1 MTSKKILIVD
11 DEVDIALILKLH
23 LEDAGYKTV
32 RARDGLEALEQVG
45 RESFDLVLLD
55 IKMPRMSG
63 MEVLGKIMSDHRD
76 TAVVMMTAHGSEDV
90 AVEAMKRG
98 AIDYIAKPFSTDD
111 LLKRVERAIQFNR
124 TRQENIRLQQEVAE
138 ERQKMAT
145 ILEGMA
151 DLLIAVDA
159 EGRIMTCNRMA
170 AAVLGVDSKEVLGM
184 PVEEVLKADIAP
196 EALPC
201 RIALRTAAPC
211 LDVAYTI
218 QAPKGNI
225 PVLSSAAPL
234 VNSAGGLQ
242 GSVEIIRD
250 ISTLK
255 ALEKEREDFV
265 SMLSHD
271 LKSPITAIVGSID
284 LVRDGRLGPLNDE
297 QREYLESALESCT
310 EMVEMIDTLLDV
322 HKFEAGKMVLA
333 FKEED
338 PELLIQR
345 TLSRYRPVAQRAR
358 INLYATVVGELPA
371 VRVDRTKF
379 GRLLSNLLSNAFKF
393 TPEEG
398 EVEVRG
404 EIVAAGVELA
414 GRIPARN
421 YPVVELPDRGRFF
434 QLMVRD
440 SGAGIPADA
449 LADIFDRFVQA
460 KTRHTAKARGTG
472 LGLAF
477 CRKVMDAHGGYIWA
491 ESVVGRGSS
500 FIALFPLDD
509 GATSD

>member
-1 MTSKKILIVD
+1 MTSRKILIVD

-23 LEDAGYKTV
+23 LEDAGYRTV
-32 RARDGLEALEQVG
+32 RAKDGLEALEHVN

-63 MEVLGKIMSDHRD
+63 IEVLERIISDHRD
-76 TAVVMMTAHGSEDV
+76 MAVVMMTAHGSEDV
-90 AVEAMKRG
+90 AVEAMKKG

-111 LLKRVERAIQFNR
+111 MLKRVERAIQFNR
-124 TRQENIRLQQEVAE
+124 TRQENIRLQQQIAD

-151 DLLIAVDA
+151 DLLVAVDA
-159 EGRIMTCNRMA
+159 EGRIMTINQMA
-170 AAVLGVDSKEVLGM
+170 ATVLGVDGKLVLGRS
-184 PVEEVLKADIAP
+184 VAEVLKTDIAP

-201 RIALRTAAPC
+201 LVALRTAAPC

-218 QAPKGNI
+218 QVAKRNI

-234 VNSAGGLQ
+234 VNSAGGLL

-255 ALEKEREDFV
+255 ALEREREDFI

-284 LVRDGRLGPLNDE
+284 LVRDGRLGPVNKE
-297 QREYLESALESCT
+297 QQEYLESALESSS

-322 HKFEAGKMVLA
+322 HKFEAGKMVLE

-345 TLSRYRPVAQRAR
+345 TISRYRSVAQRAQV
-358 INLYATVVGELPA
+358 NLYATVEDELPP

-393 TPEEG
+393 TPEGG
-398 EVEVRG
+398 EIEVRA
-404 EIVAAGVELA
+404 EVAVAGPALV
-414 GRIPARN
+414 GRIPTWN
-421 YPVVELPDRGRFF
+421 YPALEISDRTRFL
-434 QLMVRD
+434 QLTVRD
-440 SGAGIPADA
+440 SGAGIPAEA

-460 KTRHTAKARGTG
+460 RTRHAEKPRGTG

-491 ESVVGRGSS
+491 ESAVGQGSS
-500 FIALFPLDD
+500 FIALFPLNE
-509 GATSD
+509 GARSG